1 MFSIIIPTL
10 NNIHYLK
17 ICLESLKKNSMLENE
32 IIIHVNEGSDGS
44 MEYIKKNNYIH
55 TYSKQ
60 KLGLC
65 SSVNKAAK
73 LSSNNYILYA
83 HDDMYFLPK
92 WDFILKAEL
101 DKLNDNLFY
110 LSGTMID
117 PLNGHIKYDCGN
129 DYKNFD
135 EEKLLNNYKKYNFY
149 DHQGS
154 HWAPHLIHKTLW
166 EKIGGF
172 SEEFDPGIG
181 SDPDLNMKLW
191 KAGVRLFKGI
201 NDFKVYHFGSIST
214 RKKNNL
220 ILNRGGKTFLKK
232 WGITVGFFKKH
243 YLKSGQR
250 FHSVLKE
257 PNKNLAYYC
266 DLFLCKLKLIAIH
279 FQNNK

>member
-1 MFSIIIPTL
+1 
-10 NNIHYLK
+10 
-17 ICLESLKKNSMLENE
+17 
-32 IIIHVNEGSDGS
+32 

-117 PLNGHIKYDCGN
+117 PLSGHIKYNCGN
-129 DYKNFD
+129 DYQNFD
-135 EEKLLNNYKKYNFY
+135 EEKLLNNYKRYNFY

-154 HWAPHLIHKTLW
+154 HLAPHLIHKTLW

-266 DLFLCKLKLIAIH
+266 DLFLCKLKVFALY
-279 FQNNK
+279 FQNTK